1 MKEKGRITRFLLPF
15 VLLLMGASAVSAQ
28 KAGGYKTI
36 SKTDAGARAAA
47 EFAVD
52 AQAERKNLTIE
63 LVAVEKAESQVVA
76 GTNFRLCLKIT
87 TSGAE
92 DEADVTITVKVIVYR
107 NVKSEY
113 SLTSWAEEDCAPDN

>member
-1 MKEKGRITRFLLPF
+1 MKEAGITWKFLLSLG
-15 VLLLMGASAVSAQ
+15 LLLIVASAASAQ
-28 KAGGYKTI
+28 KTGGYKAI
-36 SKTDAGARAAA
+36 AKSDAGARAAA

-107 NVKSEY
+107 NLKGEY
-113 SLTSWAEEDCAPDN
+113 SLTSWVEEDCAPDS